1 MSDDSLSR
9 IHARRREAFL
19 ALANRVAG
27 LEDQMQWVL
36 WRLGPGTNP
45 TPNSPNSSSSPTATP
60 SVIRSALSKMAEKL
74 GREALTQ
81 FALWLLGLAIKW
93 IAPWLVAWWTMGG
106 AFLRF
111 LERWAPFLLG

>member
-27 LEDQMQWVL
+27 LEGQMQWVL
-36 WRLGPGTNP
+36 WRLGPGTP
-45 TPNSPNSSSSPTATP
+45 PIPNSPPSSSSPTATP

-81 FALWLLGLAIKW
+81 FALWLAALAFKWLGWVLAG
-93 IAPWLVAWWTMGG
+93 WTMGG
-106 AFLRF
+106 AVMRF
-111 LERWAPFLLG
+111 LERWAAFFLG